1 MCNSCGDKFT
11 ANELGPLVA
20 PGAAHPNK
28 DTTGQDPANGE
39 ETAVTD
45 KPVLSAGAPIV
56 EGETNSLIPTSTNND
71 PGAGPALSRTDTSTG
86 AGTPL
91 PPQSSATP
99 SASTPA
105 LVDTAPV
112 TSDNAPGSLEN
123 PQAAVPISS
132 TDHQDSVPPPIAEA
146 TSMDLD
152 QSADRPSTGEPDT
165 S

>member
-1 MCNSCGDKFT
+1 
-11 ANELGPLVA
+11 
-20 PGAAHPNK
+20 
-28 DTTGQDPANGE
+28 
-39 ETAVTD
+39 VTD

-56 EGETNSLIPTSTNND
+56 GGETNSLIPTSANND
-71 PGAGPALSRTDTSTG
+71 PGAGPALSSTDTSTG

-91 PPQSSATP
+91 PSQSSAIPSAIP

-112 TSDNAPGSLEN
+112 ASDNAPRSLAN
-123 PQAAVPISS
+123 PPEAIPISS
-132 TDHQDSVPPPIAEA
+132 NTDQQKLQLPPVLEA

-152 QSADRPSTGEPDT
+152 QSADRPSTGEPET

>member
-1 MCNSCGDKFT
+1 
-11 ANELGPLVA
+11 
-20 PGAAHPNK
+20 
-28 DTTGQDPANGE
+28 
-39 ETAVTD
+39 VTD

-56 EGETNSLIPTSTNND
+56 EGETNSLIPTSANND
-71 PGAGPALSRTDTSTG
+71 PGAGPALSSIDTSTG

-112 TSDNAPGSLEN
+112 ASDNAARSLGN

-132 TDHQDSVPPPIAEA
+132 STDQHDLVPPPIAEA

-152 QSADRPSTGEPDT
+152 HPADRPSTGEPET

>member
-1 MCNSCGDKFT
+1 
-11 ANELGPLVA
+11 
-20 PGAAHPNK
+20 
-28 DTTGQDPANGE
+28 
-39 ETAVTD
+39 VTD

-56 EGETNSLIPTSTNND
+56 EGETNSLIPTSANND
-71 PGAGPALSRTDTSTG
+71 PGAGPALSSIDTSTG

-105 LVDTAPV
+105 LVDSAPV
-112 TSDNAPGSLEN
+112 ASDNAPRSLAN
-123 PQAAVPISS
+123 PPEAIPIPSN
-132 TDHQDSVPPPIAEA
+132 TDQQQLQLPPVLEA

-152 QSADRPSTGEPDT
+152 QSADRPSTGEPET